1 MVLFSLPSIE
11 SGLIL
16 VYGKTN
22 ALNYVRR
29 CYNRNGI
36 IFVFTPE
43 LSRLLAIGS
52 LQP

>member
-1 MVLFSLPSIE
+1 MPSIG
-11 SGLIL
+11 SVLIL
-16 VYGKTN
+16 VYEKTV